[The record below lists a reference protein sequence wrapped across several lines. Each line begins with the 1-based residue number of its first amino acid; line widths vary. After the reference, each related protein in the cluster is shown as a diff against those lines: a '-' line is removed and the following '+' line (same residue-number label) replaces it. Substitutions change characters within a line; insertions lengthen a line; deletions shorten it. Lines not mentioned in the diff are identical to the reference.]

1 MKTNWTKS
9 LAVLVGVA
17 LTGLAFSATTPE
29 VRKLTVQNVLT
40 LKELGI
46 SEEDILKKIT
56 DSGTTFVAEDIEK
69 LKQGGFGDEF
79 IAKLPKPEA
88 PTPEAPAPEAP
99 AQEQK
104 KLTVENVLVL
114 KQLGITE
121 DSILEKVKT
130 SKTVFT
136 AEDVQKLK
144 DGGMSEEFL
153 KKLAAPEAVA
163 GPQET
168 VAAPGLDLD
177 AAREKLRPTVTEL
190 KNLVDAENAA
200 MEQFDGSAKKLQSFR
215 EAGVVTQEGFVEGME
230 KAAQNHVA
238 ASDDRVAKAKELEKA
253 VAAAPSLPEK
263 NAATQIASQVLEYLE
278 ALRKTRELAVAVAKG
293 EKEKKELDA
302 SRTAA
307 GDLKTKLTASH
318 KLYQTDVKKRTKSEW
333 ASDARTASW
342 HVEAGGATVDFQ
354 LLVDGS
360 YKWHY
365 KAGDDVEDLQGAWK
379 PVDNATIEVTEKGSR
394 TKNRI
399 PCKLIGRDT
408 LEVTLQGVVFQFKRK

>member
-1 MKTNWTKS
+1 MKTSWTKS
-9 LAVLVGVA
+9 LAVVA
-17 LTGLAFSATTPE
+17 CIVLTGMAFCETAPE
-29 VRKLTVQNVLT
+29 VRKLTVENVLT
-40 LKELGI
+40 LKELGFTD
-46 SEEDILKKIT
+46 EVILKRIT
-56 DSGTTFVAEDIEK
+56 DSGTIFVAEDIEK

-79 IAKLPKPEA
+79 IAKLPKREA
-88 PTPEAPAPEAP
+88 PAVEAPAPEAPAPEAP

-114 KQLGITE
+114 KQLGISE
-121 DSILEKVKT
+121 ESILEKVKA
-130 SKTVFT
+130 SKTIFT
-136 AEDVQKLK
+136 AEEVQKLK

-153 KKLAAPEAVA
+153 KKLAPQAAV
-163 GPQET
+163 E
-168 VAAPGLDLD
+168 APGVDLD
-177 AAREKLRPTVTEL
+177 AAREKLRTTVTEL
-190 KNLVDAENAA
+190 KNLVDAANTA
-200 MEQFDGSAKKLQSFR
+200 MDEFDGSAKKLQSFR

-238 ASDDRVAKAKELEKA
+238 ASDERVAKAKELEKA

-278 ALRKTRELAVAVAKG
+278 SLRKTRELAVAVAKG

-302 SRTAA
+302 SRTTT
-307 GDLKTKLTASH
+307 GDLKAKLNASH

-342 HVEAGGATVDFQ
+342 HLEAAGATVEMA

-365 KAGDDVEDLQGAWK
+365 KAGKDVLKLEGVWK
-379 PVDNATIEVTEKGSR
+379 PIDNATIEVTEKGSR
-394 TKNRI
+394 KKNRI
-399 PCKLIGRDT
+399 PCKLIGADT

>member
-9 LAVLVGVA
+9 LAVVVGIV
-17 LTGLAFSATTPE
+17 LTGIAFCETVPE
-29 VRKLTVQNVLT
+29 VKKLTVENVLT
-40 LKELGI
+40 LKELGFTD
-46 SEEDILKKIT
+46 EVILKRIT
-56 DSGTTFVAEDIEK
+56 DSGTIFVAEDIEK

-114 KQLGITE
+114 KQLGISE
-121 DSILEKVKT
+121 DSILEKVKS

-136 AEDVQKLK
+136 AEEVQKLK

-153 KKLAAPEAVA
+153 KKLAPQAAVEAPEV
-163 GPQET
+163 
-168 VAAPGLDLD
+168 DLD
-177 AAREKLRPTVTEL
+177 AAREKLRTTVTEL
-190 KNLVDAENAA
+190 KNLTDAANTA
-200 MEQFDGSAKKLQSFR
+200 MEEFDGSAKKLQSFR

-238 ASDDRVAKAKELEKA
+238 ASDERVAKAKELEKA
-253 VAAAPSLPEK
+253 VAASPSLPEK

-278 ALRKTRELAVAVAKG
+278 SLRKTRELAVAVAKG
-293 EKEKKELDA
+293 EKEKKELDV
-302 SRTAA
+302 SRTAG
-307 GDLKTKLTASH
+307 GDLKAKLTASH
-318 KLYQTDVKKRTKSEW
+318 KLYQTDAKKKTKSEW

-342 HVEAGGATVDFQ
+342 HVDAGGATVDMT

-365 KAGDDVEDLQGAWK
+365 KAGKEVEDIQGAWK
-379 PVDNATIEVTEKGSR
+379 PVDNSTIEVTEKGSR

>member
-1 MKTNWTKS
+1 MKANWTKT
-9 LAVLVGVA
+9 LVVLVGVA

-99 AQEQK
+99 AQEQR

-114 KQLGITE
+114 KQLGISE

-136 AEDVQKLK
+136 AEEVQKLK
-144 DGGMSEEFL
+144 DGGLSEEFF
-153 KKLAAPEAVA
+153 KKLAPQAAVEAPEV
-163 GPQET
+163 
-168 VAAPGLDLD
+168 DLD
-177 AAREKLRPTVTEL
+177 AAREKLRTTVTEL
-190 KNLVDAENAA
+190 KNLTDAANTA
-200 MEQFDGSAKKLQSFR
+200 MEEFDGSAKKLQSFR
-215 EAGVVTQEGFVEGME
+215 EAGVVTQEGYVEGME

-238 ASDDRVAKAKELEKA
+238 ASDERVAKAKELEKA
-253 VAAAPSLPEK
+253 VAASPSLPEK

-278 ALRKTRELAVAVAKG
+278 SLRKTRELAVAVAKG

-302 SRTAA
+302 SRTAG

-318 KLYQTDVKKRTKSEW
+318 KLYQTDAKKKTKSEW

-342 HVEAGGATVDFQ
+342 HVDAGGATVDMT

-365 KAGDDVEDLQGAWK
+365 KAGKEVEDIQGTWK
-379 PVDNATIEVTEKGSR
+379 PVDNSTIEVTEKGSR

>member
-9 LAVLVGVA
+9 LAVVVGIV
-17 LTGLAFSATTPE
+17 LTGIAFCETVPE
-29 VRKLTVQNVLT
+29 VKKLTVENVLT
-40 LKELGI
+40 LKELGFTD
-46 SEEDILKKIT
+46 EVILKRIT
-56 DSGTTFVAEDIEK
+56 DSGTIFVAEDIEK

-114 KQLGITE
+114 KQLGISE
-121 DSILEKVKT
+121 DSILEKVKS

-136 AEDVQKLK
+136 AEEVQKLK

-153 KKLAAPEAVA
+153 KKLAPQAAVEAPEV
-163 GPQET
+163 
-168 VAAPGLDLD
+168 DLD
-177 AAREKLRPTVTEL
+177 AAREKLRTTVTEL
-190 KNLVDAENAA
+190 KNLTDAANTA
-200 MEQFDGSAKKLQSFR
+200 MEEFDGSAKKLQSFR

-238 ASDDRVAKAKELEKA
+238 ASDERVAKAKELEKA
-253 VAAAPSLPEK
+253 VAASPSLPEK

-278 ALRKTRELAVAVAKG
+278 SLRKTRELAVAVAKG

-302 SRTAA
+302 SRTAG
-307 GDLKTKLTASH
+307 GDLKAKLTASH
-318 KLYQTDVKKRTKSEW
+318 KLYQTDAKKKTKSEW

-342 HVEAGGATVDFQ
+342 HVDAGGATVDMT

-365 KAGDDVEDLQGAWK
+365 KAGKEVEDIQGAWK
-379 PVDNATIEVTEKGSR
+379 PVDNSTIEVTEKGSR